1 MGARQPTSIP
11 VRCARTALAS
21 ASLCLIQRWFCR
33 LQWGIT
39 TLPHDTDGE
48 VLCAPMTESRP
59 DRATYYNGPVR
70 HGMSRAP
77 HAFNPGPVSEAIQQF
92 VHARSRQVTLLAQ
105 EDMGITRD
113 VGAVAVDE
121 PMEQVTGLL
130 AHPNFPLLASLAV
143 DNQVCFVQGD
153 MHPVQRQVR

>member
-1 MGARQPTSIP
+1 MRPRQPTVLP

-70 HGMSRAP
+70 HGMTCRLLRCKWRSSHYGLLVGSTKSGHVGVQCDLPERP
-77 HAFNPGPVSEAIQQF
+77 MGVSI
-92 VHARSRQVTLLAQ
+92 
-105 EDMGITRD
+105 GGD
-113 VGAVAVDE
+113 VGGVR
-121 PMEQVTGLL
+121 T
-130 AHPNFPLLASLAV
+130 
-143 DNQVCFVQGD
+143 
-153 MHPVQRQVR
+153 QR